1 MFDRYLASWTL
12 VPDGAPITTHAACLL
27 PVRRNGEPAMLKIAL
42 EREEKFGAVLMSWWD
57 GDGAA
62 RVLAADADAILL
74 ERAMGERSLAAWAR
88 SGRYLAS
95 LQPGT
100 PRIVAPDSGHYI
112 QLDDPG
118 LVIRSARRVIRAVRA
133 GRSSLLPRRGQ

>member
-1 MFDRYLASWTL
+1 MFDRYLASWDL
-12 VPDGAPITTHAACLL
+12 VPDGAPSATRAARLL

-74 ERAMGERSLAAWAR
+74 ERAMGGRSLAAWAR
-88 SGRYLAS
+88 SGRDEEATAIICDVVARLHA
-95 LQPGT
+95 
-100 PRIVAPDSGHYI
+100 PRG
-112 QLDDPG
+112 
-118 LVIRSARRVIRAVRA
+118 
-133 GRSSLLPRRGQ
+133 